1 MPDTDDRGGS
11 LAATPAQTIGPFF
24 GHALPVPDGGRIAP
38 EGHPDAVTVHGL
50 VRDGAGA
57 PVPDALLEFW
67 QAGPDGSLAGAPG
80 SLRRDPR
87 EQAPAPPE
95 RLTPRPPLGALLGRD
110 GAVFTGFGRVPTD
123 AGGHYAVRTLR
134 PAAAGRSNAA
144 PHLAVCVHARGLLH
158 HLFTRVYFPEHTAA
172 HATDPLLAQLPEER
186 ARTLLARPDGPG
198 RYRFDVQLQ
207 QPADGAFEETV
218 FLAFR

>member
-1 MPDTDDRGGS
+1 MPDTDDRGGP

-80 SLRRDPR
+80 SLRRD
-87 EQAPAPPE
+87 
-95 RLTPRPPLGALLGRD
+95 

-134 PAAAGRSNAA
+134 PAAVGRSNAA

-207 QPADGAFEETV
+207 QSADGAFEETV
-218 FLAFR
+218 FLACR

>member
-1 MPDTDDRGGS
+1 MTDTADRSGP
-11 LAATPAQTIGPFF
+11 LAPTPSQTIGPFF
-24 GHALPVPDGGRIAP
+24 GHALPFPGGARIAP
-38 EGHPDAVTVHGL
+38 DGHPDAVALHGQ

-67 QAGPDGSLAGAPG
+67 QAGPDGRPPGAPG
-80 SLRRDPR
+80 SLRRD
-87 EQAPAPPE
+87 QS
-95 RLTPRPPLGALLGRD
+95 TGALLGRD

-123 AGGHYAVRTLR
+123 ADGRYAVRTLPPAAPAGR
-134 PAAAGRSNAA
+134 PAAA
-144 PHLAVCVHARGLLH
+144 PHLALCVHARGLLH

-172 HATDPLLAQLPEER
+172 LAADPLLAGLPQER
-186 ARTLLARPDGPG
+186 AATLVARPDGPG

-207 QPADGAFEETV
+207 QPADGGCEETV

>member
-1 MPDTDDRGGS
+1 MSDTAAGGGP
-11 LAATPAQTIGPFF
+11 LAPTPAQTIGPFF
-24 GHALPVPDGGRIAP
+24 GHALPFPDGGRIAP
-38 EGHPDAVTVHGL
+38 EGHPDAVTLHGL
-50 VRDGAGA
+50 VRDGEGA

-67 QAGPDGSLAGAPG
+67 QAGPDGNPAGAPG
-80 SLRRDPR
+80 SLRRDP
-87 EQAPAPPE
+87 A
-95 RLTPRPPLGALLGRD
+95 TGAFLGRD

-123 AGGHYAVRTLR
+123 ADGHYAVRTLL
-134 PAAAGRSNAA
+134 PAGRPGAA

-158 HLFTRVYFPEHTAA
+158 HLFTRVYFPGHGAA
-172 HATDPLLAQLPEER
+172 RVADPLLAALPEER

-207 QPADGAFEETV
+207 QPADGSYEETV

>member
-11 LAATPAQTIGPFF
+11 RAATPAQTIGPFF

-80 SLRRDPR
+80 SLRRDR
-87 EQAPAPPE
+87 A
-95 RLTPRPPLGALLGRD
+95 TGALLGRD

-123 AGGHYAVRTLR
+123 AGGRYAVRTLR

-144 PHLAVCVHARGLLH
+144 PYLAVCVHARGLLH

-207 QPADGAFEETV
+207 QSADGTFEETV